1 MIRPDFKEF
10 SRLACT
16 ATLVPVAK
24 SISADLLTPVS
35 AFLAVAAGE
44 PDAFLLESVDRGEK
58 IGRYTFLGVRPFLR
72 LESRG
77 DQVTIRDS
85 RVETR
90 VAASRPASK
99 ASAPRTRNARI
110 PKIETRTASVFEV
123 IKALLREYRPAQI
136 EGLPPFTA
144 GAVGYC
150 AYDIVRQLENIGDR
164 AKDDLNVP
172 DCILMF
178 FDRVLAFDHLRHQ
191 IHIVASADVGTCTSR
206 TGKSGRASKEAL
218 RAAYDSSLRDI
229 AQIER
234 KLAAGWKAA
243 APFNVETRLAADP
256 AAKTKLANSRL
267 KTRARTPKARFLES
281 VRRAQEYIAA
291 GDIFQ
296 VVLSQRWDFEPGV
309 APFDLYRALRTVN
322 PSPYM
327 YFLRFGEGAGVPA
340 REMCGAD
347 TLVRAKSSAKAA
359 LQLNSSVPLRA
370 PRGSR
375 SSRASSR
382 TLPNKSSTIHI
393 LGSSPEM
400 LVRAAGPK
408 LEYRPIAGT
417 HPRGK
422 DEAEDAALEKK
433 MLSDEKER
441 AEHVMLVDLGRNDL
455 GRVSEYGSVKVRD
468 LMYVER
474 YSHVMHIVSAL
485 EGCLR
490 PGLDAMDAFAA
501 CFPAGTLSGAPKV
514 RAMQIIEELEPARR
528 GIYGGS
534 VLYADFA
541 GNLDSCIAIRTLLMK
556 GKKAYLQ
563 AGAGIVADSDPQR
576 EFEETE
582 NKSRALLRAVE
593 MARGR

>member
-1 MIRPDFKEF
+1 MIRPDYKEF
-10 SRLACT
+10 LRLSRS

-35 AFLAVAAGE
+35 AFLAVADGE
-44 PDAFLLESVDRGEK
+44 PNAFLLESVEGGEK

-77 DQVTIRDS
+77 AEITIERDRTK
-85 RVETR
+85 RVERR
-90 VAASRPASK
+90 VERK
-99 ASAPRTRNARI
+99 VERRTGN
-110 PKIETRTASVFEV
+110 VFEV
-123 IKALLREYRPAQI
+123 IKELLQQHRPTAM

-150 AYDIVRQLENIGDR
+150 AYDIVRRLENIGEH
-164 AKDDLNVP
+164 AADDLDVP
-172 DCILMF
+172 DCVLMF

-191 IHIVASADVGTCTSR
+191 IHIVASADVTR
-206 TGKSGRASKEAL
+206 EVPRV
-218 RAAYDSSLRDI
+218 AYDRAVKDI
-229 AQIER
+229 ARIEK
-234 KLAAGWKAA
+234 KLAAGWKPAHWRKAA
-243 APFNVETRLAADP
+243 T
-256 AAKTKLANSRL
+256 KSKLATSKL
-267 KTRARTPKARFLES
+267 KTRPRTPKPKFLES
-281 VRRAQEYIAA
+281 VQRAKEYIAA

-309 APFDLYRALRTVN
+309 APLDLYRALRTVN

-327 YFLRFGEGAGVPA
+327 FFLRFGGEKIGVKKK
-340 REMCGAD
+340 RS
-347 TLVRAKSSAKAA
+347 K
-359 LQLNSSVPLRA
+359 
-370 PRGSR
+370 RGSG
-375 SSRASSR
+375 AM
-382 TLPNKSSTIHI
+382 HV
-393 LGSSPEM
+393 LGASPEM
-400 LVRAAGPK
+400 LVRVSGSK

-422 DEAEDAALEKK
+422 DEAADAALEKK
-433 MLSDEKER
+433 MREDEKER

-474 YSHVMHIVSAL
+474 YSHVMHLVSAL
-485 EGCLR
+485 EGRLR
-490 PGLDAMDAFAA
+490 PELDAVDAFAA

-514 RAMQIIEELEPARR
+514 RAMQIIEELEPTRR
-528 GIYGGS
+528 GVYGGA

-541 GNLDSCIAIRTLLMK
+541 GNLDSCIVIRTLLMK

-576 EFEETE
+576 EFEESE
-582 NKSRALLRAVE
+582 NKSRAVLRAVE
-593 MARGR
+593 MARST